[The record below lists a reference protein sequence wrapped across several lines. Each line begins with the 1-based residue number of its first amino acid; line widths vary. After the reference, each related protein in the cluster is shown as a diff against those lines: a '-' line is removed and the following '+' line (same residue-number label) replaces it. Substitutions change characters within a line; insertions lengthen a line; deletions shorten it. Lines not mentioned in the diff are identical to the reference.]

1 MEAVK
6 SSYDRP
12 RPRLRLRMP
21 RQAIRQC
28 EAMADQGHGRL
39 RLRHTKA
46 RLAKA
51 NADGAKADQG
61 KARPGLRQT
70 KARPG

>member
-1 MEAVK
+1 
-6 SSYDRP
+6 
-12 RPRLRLRMP
+12 MP

-46 RLAKA
+46 RPAKA
-51 NADGAKADQG
+51 NADEGKAGAKADQG
-61 KARPGLRQT
+61 KARLKQLIRLRHT
-70 KARPG
+70 KARPY